1 MTATRTRIKTLHVR
15 TRARWRAWLE
25 KHHASVDEIWLVF
38 HRQHTGRATLD
49 REASIE
55 EALCFGWVDSLV
67 RRLDDARY
75 AVKFTPRKPD
85 SRWSDVNR
93 RRYASLEDRGLLMPA
108 GRANAPTGKRAD
120 TVRQRRPLDA
130 AVPRYIE
137 RAFKAEPAAWRFF
150 ETLAPS
156 YRSAYVGWVDA
167 AKREETRERRLREA
181 VARLAKGEK
190 LGLK

>member
-1 MTATRTRIKTLHVR
+1 VTATRKPIKTVEVR
-15 TRARWRAWLE
+15 SRAHWHAWLQ
-25 KHHASVDEIWLVF
+25 KHHASVAEIWLVF
-38 HRQHTGRATLD
+38 HKQHTGTKCVD

-55 EALCFGWVDSLV
+55 EALCFGWIDSLV
-67 RRLDDARY
+67 RRLDDERY

-93 RRYASLEDRGLLMPA
+93 RRFASLEKRGLLMPA
-108 GRANAPTGKRAD
+108 GRAKAPTGKRAYA
-120 TVRQRRPLDA
+120 VRQRRPLDA

-137 RAFKAEPAAWRFF
+137 RALKAEPAAWQFF
-150 ETLAPS
+150 TTLAPS
-156 YRSAYVGWVDA
+156 YRRAYVGWIGA

-181 VARLAKGEK
+181 VQRLAKGEK